1 MVGLFLGGGLASAT
15 LAGLTHQARPR
26 PPLLPPAVDAPS
38 QLDKLVV
45 ELAHDAPSTQ
55 QMSSFF
61 EQPVPFAAHA
71 LLNHPN
77 TGKLL
82 LPVGALAAGAFLGN
96 TLLDGLQEA
105 WVRWEESCIRAQ
117 LVDRLG
123 ESFAHS
129 IQQKQQQDDANR
141 DTALTRINQSLQS
154 VGLAP
159 LGQDAPA
166 KPWAGQPSLQQASAH
181 NQFFYM
187 PQPRQPF
194 GDNPKSAHGSD
205 KVTPHYWLL
214 RHAKPA
220 INGLAFASGAL
231 AGYLGYLG
239 VASVVRPHPAAPSV
253 APPSTH
259 IKSYLNAKDFN
270 ALWLNLVDKKQWRPL
285 LGAVAMGS
293 LLGIGKL
300 FISGLREIEVTRLNA
315 ETEYQYETYKWQQL
329 DTRYHNVAETTQL
342 NHALDRFEATLP
354 QVAKADPQQAY
365 EQAQRIVEQV
375 GYWSPPPYYPVTPTV
390 QLVTARS

>member
-1 MVGLFLGGGLASAT
+1 
-15 LAGLTHQARPR
+15 
-26 PPLLPPAVDAPS
+26 
-38 QLDKLVV
+38 
-45 ELAHDAPSTQ
+45 
-55 QMSSFF
+55 
-61 EQPVPFAAHA
+61 
-71 LLNHPN
+71 
-77 TGKLL
+77 
-82 LPVGALAAGAFLGN
+82 VGALSAGAFLGS

-129 IQQKQQQDDANR
+129 IQQKQAQDDANR
-141 DTALTRINQSLQS
+141 ATALSRINTSLQS

-159 LGQDAPA
+159 LGLATPA
-166 KPWAGQPSLQQASAH
+166 LPLVAQPSLQQTSAH

-194 GDNPKSAHGSD
+194 GHPPSQSANTFTEA
-205 KVTPHYWLL
+205 TPRAVPRYGLL
-214 RHAKPA
+214 RHAKPV
-220 INGLAFASGAL
+220 INSLAFASGAL

-239 VASVVRPHPAAPSV
+239 VASVLTPRPNTAQAGGSD
-253 APPSTH
+253 TH
-259 IKSYLNAKDFN
+259 IKSYLNARDFK
-270 ALWLNLVDKKQWRPL
+270 ALWLNLVHEGRWRPL

-300 FISGLREIEVTRLNA
+300 FITGLREIEVTRLNA

-329 DTRYHNVAETTQL
+329 DTRYHNVAESTQL
-342 NHALDRFEATLP
+342 NHALARFEATLP

-365 EQAQRIVEQV
+365 AQAQRIVEQV